1 MERWMMGM
9 LVRVRRRRGIRCC
22 GWWVGVSYVWASGPV
37 GELDFGGYGKT
48 WMESWD
54 MNMDTDTTL
63 LFGASISV
71 DMFVGLAL

>member
-1 MERWMMGM
+1 
-9 LVRVRRRRGIRCC
+9 
-22 GWWVGVSYVWASGPV
+22 VGVSYVWASGPV

-48 WMESWD
+48 WMESWAMD
-54 MNMDTDTTL
+54 MDTDTTL